1 MANSSPLLKKRS
13 KLWRTANIIKRF
25 ISNPMNI
32 LILACMVVL
41 GYLMIY
47 PLVEIIDTT
56 FSVARGE
63 AKKLGQEVGSFTM
76 FYWKRCFA
84 DKVSKSLF
92 YTPFKNSLTVAFF
105 STIFAVFTG
114 TLTAWLVV
122 RSDIPGKK
130 FFNLAILIPY
140 MLPSWCKAKAWN
152 ALFRVE
158 SLAGYSGLLE
168 SWGLPIP
175 EWLAYGPVPIICVFV
190 MHYYAYSYLL
200 VSGALKSINSELE
213 EMGDITGAS
222 RMRILFKIT
231 FPLVLPTILSATIL
245 TLSKTMGGYFICDY
259 LGVPAGFKNLSI
271 ILKNYI
277 AGTKYQNV
285 GYVVAMVTIAISSI
299 TLLLNQ
305 MAVGKRR
312 SYATISG
319 KGGRTNP
326 VRLGVARIPM
336 TTILFCF
343 IFFLNIF
350 AMSVLFLETFM
361 KYPGNYSLDNLTLH
375 YWISP
380 GDPGFY
386 EGEPGILRNPRFYRA
401 LWSTLK
407 MTVITSILATCIG
420 QLVGYLT
427 SRLRGKFLGNA
438 MELIVFVPY
447 LMPSLA
453 FGAIYLS
460 MFATG
465 KIPLGDT
472 GKFLIPSLYGTF
484 ALVILT
490 STVKNIPFAARTG
503 QSSMMQISKELEE
516 AAQIE
521 GLGFFKRFLKII
533 VPLAKNG
540 FMSSFMV
547 TFIGVIKELDLI
559 LLVATPRDYNLP
571 LLSYQYKE
579 SFQEPYS
586 NAVTVMLFVI
596 VLGTYL
602 IADKFFDI
610 DLTGGMG
617 G

>member
-1 MANSSPLLKKRS
+1 MVTGS
-13 KLWRTANIIKRF
+13 
-25 ISNPMNI
+25 
-32 LILACMVVL
+32 LI
-41 GYLMIY
+41 
-47 PLVEIIDTT
+47 
-56 FSVARGE
+56 
-63 AKKLGQEVGSFTM
+63 
-76 FYWKRCFA
+76 
-84 DKVSKSLF
+84 
-92 YTPFKNSLTVAFF
+92 
-105 STIFAVFTG
+105 
-114 TLTAWLVV
+114 AWLVV

-152 ALFRVE
+152 ALFRVK

-168 SWGLPIP
+168 SLGLPVP
-175 EWLAYGPVPIICVFV
+175 EWLAYGPVAIICVFT

-222 RMRILFKIT
+222 RIKILLKIT
-231 FPLVLPTILSATIL
+231 FPLVLPTVLSATIL

-271 ILKNYI
+271 ILKDHISN
-277 AGTKYQNV
+277 TKYQNV
-285 GYVVAMVTIAISSI
+285 GYVVAMITIAISSV

-305 MAVGKRR
+305 VCIGKRR
-312 SYATISG
+312 SYATIGG

-326 VRLGVARIPM
+326 VRLGATRIPL
-336 TTILFCF
+336 TVALVAF
-343 IFFLNIF
+343 IFLLNIF
-350 AMSVLFLETFM
+350 ATSVLFLETFM
-361 KYPGNYSLDNLTLH
+361 KYPGTYSLDNLTLH

-386 EGEPGILRNPRFYRA
+386 EGEPGILLNERFYSS

-407 MTVITSILATCIG
+407 ITVPTSIFATCIG

-427 SRLRGKFLGNA
+427 SRMRGKFLGNV
-438 MELIVFVPY
+438 MELVVFVPY

-460 MFATG
+460 MFST
-465 KIPLGDT
+465 PT
-472 GKFLIPSLYGTF
+472 WFIPSLYGTF
-484 ALVILT
+484 LLVILV
-490 STVKNIPFAARTG
+490 SVVKNIPFAARTG
-503 QSSMMQISKELEE
+503 QSSMMQISTELEE

-521 GLGFFKRFLKII
+521 GIGFVKRFVKII
-533 VPLAKNG
+533 MPLAKSG

-559 LLVATPRDYNLP
+559 LLVTTPDDYNLP
-571 LLSYQYKE
+571 LLSYQYKN
-579 SFQEPYS
+579 SFMEPYS
-586 NAVTVMLFVI
+586 NAVTIMLFVI
-596 VLGTYL
+596 VLGTYV

>member
-1 MANSSPLLKKRS
+1 MAHSLTRKRPG
-13 KLWRTANIIKRF
+13 KFYRAFNMVKRF
-25 ISNPMNI
+25 LTNPMNI
-32 LILACMVVL
+32 LLIACLVVL

-47 PLVEIIDTT
+47 PLVEIVDTT
-56 FSVARGE
+56 FSAARAD
-63 AKKLGQEVGSFTM
+63 AKKIGVEVGAFTM
-76 FYWKRCFA
+76 FYWKRCFTEG
-84 DKVSKSLF
+84 VSKALF
-92 YTPFKNSLTVAFF
+92 YTPFLNSLKVAFF
-105 STIFAVFTG
+105 STFFGVLTG
-114 TLTAWLVV
+114 SLIAWLVV

-152 ALFRVE
+152 ALFRVK

-168 SWGLPIP
+168 SIGIP
-175 EWLAYGPVPIICVFV
+175 VLEWLAYGAVPIICVFV
-190 MHYYAYSYLL
+190 MHYYAYSFLL

-222 RMRILFKIT
+222 RVRILLKIT

-245 TLSKTMGGYFICDY
+245 TMSKTMGGYFICDY
-259 LGVPAGFKNLSI
+259 LGIPAGFKNLSI
-271 ILKNYI
+271 ILKEHI
-277 AGTKYQNV
+277 SGSKYQNV

-305 MAVGKRR
+305 ICVGKRR
-312 SYATISG
+312 SYATIGG

-326 VRLGVARIPM
+326 VKLGKARIPL
-336 TTILFCF
+336 TAVLFCF
-343 IFFLNIF
+343 TVIMNL
-350 AMSVLFLETFM
+350 MPMVVLFLETFM
-361 KYPGNYSLDNLTLH
+361 KFPGNYSFSNLTLH
-375 YWISP
+375 YWISK

-386 EGEPGILRNPRFYRA
+386 EGEPGILLNPRFYKA

-407 MTVITSILATCIG
+407 ITFLTSIFATCIG

-427 SRLRGKFLGNA
+427 SRMRGKLTGNLL
-438 MELIVFVPY
+438 EQVVFVPY

-460 MFATG
+460 MFAQP
-465 KIPLGDT
+465 KW
-472 GKFLIPSLYGTF
+472 FIPSLYGTF
-484 ALVILT
+484 ALVVLT
-490 STVKNIPFAARTG
+490 CVIKNIPFAARTG
-503 QSSMMQISKELEE
+503 QASMMQISTELEE

-521 GLGFFKRFLKII
+521 GIGFFKRFLKI
-533 VPLAKNG
+533 VMPLAKNG

-547 TFIGVIKELDLI
+547 TFIGVIKELDLL
-559 LLVATPRDYNLP
+559 LLVATPADYNLP
-571 LLSYQYKE
+571 LLSYQYKN

-586 NAVTVMLFVI
+586 NAVTIMLFVI
-596 VLGTYL
+596 VLVTYL
-602 IADKFFDI
+602 VADKFFDI

>member
-1 MANSSPLLKKRS
+1 MTNTLVQTRRSKFWRMANMVKQFF
-13 KLWRTANIIKRF
+13 T
-25 ISNPMNI
+25 NPMNI
-32 LILACMVVL
+32 LLLACLIVL
-41 GYLMIY
+41 GYLMLY
-47 PLVEIIDTT
+47 PLVEIVDTS

-63 AKKLGQEVGSFTM
+63 AKKLKLEVGAFTT

-84 DKVSKSLF
+84 EQVSETLF
-92 YTPFKNSLTVAFF
+92 YTPFKNSMLVAACSTVVSVLAG
-105 STIFAVFTG
+105 SLI
-114 TLTAWLVV
+114 AWLVV

-140 MLPSWCKAKAWN
+140 MLPSWCKAKAWD
-152 ALFRVE
+152 ALFRVK

-168 SWGLPIP
+168 SLGLPIP
-175 EWLAYGPVPIICVFV
+175 EWLAYGPVAIICVFS

-222 RMRILFKIT
+222 RWKILMKIT

-271 ILKNYI
+271 ILKDHISN
-277 AGTKYQNV
+277 TKYQNV
-285 GYVVAMVTIAISSI
+285 GYVVAMVTIAISSV

-305 MAVGKRR
+305 ACVGKRR

-319 KGGRTNP
+319 KGGRSNP
-326 VRLGVARIPM
+326 VRLGATRIPL
-336 TTILFCF
+336 TVTLVVF
-343 IFFLNIF
+343 IFLLNIF
-350 AMSVLFLETFM
+350 ATSVLFLETFM
-361 KYPGNYSLDNLTLH
+361 KYPGTYSLDNLTLH

-386 EGEPGILRNPRFYRA
+386 EGEPGILLNSRFYTS

-407 MTVITSILATCIG
+407 ITLLTSIFATCIG

-427 SRLRGKFLGNA
+427 SRMRGKFLGNV
-438 MELIVFVPY
+438 MELVVFVPY

-460 MFATG
+460 MFSR
-465 KIPLGDT
+465 PHW
-472 GKFLIPSLYGTF
+472 FIPSLYGTF
-484 ALVILT
+484 ALVILV
-490 STVKNIPFAARTG
+490 SVVKNIPFAARTG
-503 QSSMMQISKELEE
+503 QSSMMQISTELEE

-521 GLGFFKRFLKII
+521 GIGFVKRFVKII
-533 VPLAKNG
+533 APLAKNG

-559 LLVATPRDYNLP
+559 LLVATPKDYNLP
-571 LLSYQYKE
+571 LLSYQYKN
-579 SFQEPYS
+579 SFMEPYS

-596 VLGTYL
+596 VLGTYV

>member
-1 MANSSPLLKKRS
+1 MTNTLVQTRRSKFWRMANMVKQFF
-13 KLWRTANIIKRF
+13 T
-25 ISNPMNI
+25 NPMNI
-32 LILACMVVL
+32 LLLACLIVL
-41 GYLMIY
+41 GYLMLY
-47 PLVEIIDTT
+47 PLVEIVDIS

-63 AKKLGQEVGSFTM
+63 AKKLKLEVGAFTT

-84 DKVSKSLF
+84 EQVSETLF
-92 YTPFKNSLTVAFF
+92 YTPFKNSLTVAVF
-105 STIFAVFTG
+105 STIFSVLTG
-114 TLTAWLVV
+114 SLIAWLVV

-140 MLPSWCKAKAWN
+140 MLPSWCKAKAWD
-152 ALFRVE
+152 ALFRVK

-168 SWGLPIP
+168 SLGLPIP
-175 EWLAYGPVPIICVFV
+175 EWLAYGPVAIICVFT

-222 RMRILFKIT
+222 RWKILLKIT
-231 FPLVLPTILSATIL
+231 FPLVLPTVLSATIL

-271 ILKNYI
+271 ILKDHISN
-277 AGTKYQNV
+277 TKYQNV
-285 GYVVAMVTIAISSI
+285 GYVVAMVTIAISSV

-305 MAVGKRR
+305 ACIGKRR

-326 VRLGVARIPM
+326 VRLGATRIPL
-336 TTILFCF
+336 TVILVAF
-343 IFFLNIF
+343 IFLLNVF
-350 AMSVLFLETFM
+350 ATSVLFLETFM
-361 KYPGNYSLDNLTLH
+361 KYPGTYSLDNLTLH

-386 EGEPGILRNPRFYRA
+386 EGEEGILLNPRFYSA

-407 MTVITSILATCIG
+407 ITVLTSIFATCIG

-427 SRLRGKFLGNA
+427 SRMRGKFLGNV
-438 MELIVFVPY
+438 MELVVFVPY

-460 MFATG
+460 MFSR
-465 KIPLGDT
+465 PHW
-472 GKFLIPSLYGTF
+472 FIPSLYGTF
-484 ALVILT
+484 ALVILV
-490 STVKNIPFAARTG
+490 SVVKNIPFAARTG
-503 QSSMMQISKELEE
+503 QSSMMQISTELEE

-521 GLGFFKRFLKII
+521 GIGFGKRFVKII
-533 VPLAKNG
+533 MPLAKSG

-559 LLVATPRDYNLP
+559 LLVATPKDYNLP
-571 LLSYQYKE
+571 LLSYQYKN
-579 SFQEPYS
+579 SFMEPYS

-596 VLGTYL
+596 VLGTYV

>member
-1 MANSSPLLKKRS
+1 MTNTLVQTRRSKFWRMANMVKQFF
-13 KLWRTANIIKRF
+13 T
-25 ISNPMNI
+25 NPMNI
-32 LILACMVVL
+32 LLLACLIVL
-41 GYLMIY
+41 GYLMLY
-47 PLVEIIDTT
+47 PLVEIVDTS

-63 AKKLGQEVGSFTM
+63 AKKLKLEVGAFTT

-84 DKVSKSLF
+84 EQVSETLF
-92 YTPFKNSLTVAFF
+92 YTPFKNSLLVAACSTVVSVLAG
-105 STIFAVFTG
+105 SLI
-114 TLTAWLVV
+114 AWLVV

-140 MLPSWCKAKAWN
+140 MLPSWCKAKAWD
-152 ALFRVE
+152 ALFRVK

-168 SWGLPIP
+168 SLGLPIP
-175 EWLAYGPVPIICVFV
+175 EWLAYGPVAIICVFS

-222 RMRILFKIT
+222 RWKILMKIT

-271 ILKNYI
+271 ILKDHISN
-277 AGTKYQNV
+277 TKYQNV
-285 GYVVAMVTIAISSI
+285 GYVVAMVTIAISSV

-305 MAVGKRR
+305 ACIGKRR

-326 VRLGVARIPM
+326 VRLGATRIPL
-336 TTILFCF
+336 TVTLVAF
-343 IFFLNIF
+343 IFLLNIF
-350 AMSVLFLETFM
+350 ATSVLFLETFM
-361 KYPGNYSLDNLTLH
+361 KYPGTYSLDNLTLH

-386 EGEPGILRNPRFYRA
+386 EGEPGILLNSRFYTS

-407 MTVITSILATCIG
+407 ITLLTSIFATCIG

-427 SRLRGKFLGNA
+427 SRMRGKFLGNV
-438 MELIVFVPY
+438 MELVVFVPY

-460 MFATG
+460 MFSR
-465 KIPLGDT
+465 PHW
-472 GKFLIPSLYGTF
+472 FIPSLYGTF
-484 ALVILT
+484 ALVILV
-490 STVKNIPFAARTG
+490 SVVKNIPFAARTG
-503 QSSMMQISKELEE
+503 QSSMMQISTELEE

-521 GLGFFKRFLKII
+521 GIGFVKRFVKII
-533 VPLAKNG
+533 APLAKNG

-559 LLVATPRDYNLP
+559 LLVATPKDYNLP
-571 LLSYQYKE
+571 LLSYQYKN
-579 SFQEPYS
+579 SFMEPYS

-596 VLGTYL
+596 VLGTYV

>member
-1 MANSSPLLKKRS
+1 MTNTLVQTRRSKFWRMANMVKQFF
-13 KLWRTANIIKRF
+13 T
-25 ISNPMNI
+25 NPMNI
-32 LILACMVVL
+32 LLLACLIVL
-41 GYLMIY
+41 GYLMLY
-47 PLVEIIDTT
+47 PLVEIVDTS

-63 AKKLGQEVGSFTM
+63 AKKLKLEVGAFTT

-84 DKVSKSLF
+84 EQVSETLF
-92 YTPFKNSLTVAFF
+92 YTPFKNSLLVAACSTVVSVLAG
-105 STIFAVFTG
+105 SLI
-114 TLTAWLVV
+114 AWLVV

-140 MLPSWCKAKAWN
+140 MLPSWCKAKAWD
-152 ALFRVE
+152 ALFRVK

-168 SWGLPIP
+168 SLGLPIP
-175 EWLAYGPVPIICVFV
+175 EWLAYGPVAIICVFS

-222 RMRILFKIT
+222 RWKILMKIT

-271 ILKNYI
+271 ILKDHISN
-277 AGTKYQNV
+277 TKYQNV
-285 GYVVAMVTIAISSI
+285 GYVVAMVTIAISSV

-305 MAVGKRR
+305 ACIGKRR

-326 VRLGVARIPM
+326 VRLGATRIPL
-336 TTILFCF
+336 TVTLVVF
-343 IFFLNIF
+343 IFLLNIF
-350 AMSVLFLETFM
+350 ATSVLFLETFM
-361 KYPGNYSLDNLTLH
+361 KYPGTYSLDNLTLH

-386 EGEPGILRNPRFYRA
+386 EGEPGILLNSRFYTS

-407 MTVITSILATCIG
+407 ITLLTSIFATCIG

-427 SRLRGKFLGNA
+427 SRMRGKFLGNV
-438 MELIVFVPY
+438 MELVVFVPY

-460 MFATG
+460 MFSR
-465 KIPLGDT
+465 PHW
-472 GKFLIPSLYGTF
+472 FIPSLYGTF
-484 ALVILT
+484 ALVILV
-490 STVKNIPFAARTG
+490 SVVKNIPFAARTG
-503 QSSMMQISKELEE
+503 QSSMMQISTELEE

-521 GLGFFKRFLKII
+521 GIGFVKRFVKII
-533 VPLAKNG
+533 APLAKNG

-559 LLVATPRDYNLP
+559 LLVATPKDYNLP
-571 LLSYQYKE
+571 LLSYQYKN
-579 SFQEPYS
+579 SFMEPYS

-596 VLGTYL
+596 VLGTYV

>member
-1 MANSSPLLKKRS
+1 MTNTLVQTRRAKFWRMANMVKQFF
-13 KLWRTANIIKRF
+13 T
-25 ISNPMNI
+25 NPMNI
-32 LILACMVVL
+32 LLLACLIVL
-41 GYLMIY
+41 GYLMLY
-47 PLVEIIDTT
+47 PLVEIVDTS

-63 AKKLGQEVGSFTM
+63 AKKLKLEVGAFTT

-84 DKVSKSLF
+84 ETVSETLF
-92 YTPFKNSLTVAFF
+92 YTPFKNTLLVAVF
-105 STIFAVFTG
+105 STIFSVLTG
-114 TLTAWLVV
+114 SLIAWLVV

-140 MLPSWCKAKAWN
+140 MLPSWCKAKAWD
-152 ALFRVE
+152 ALFRVK

-168 SWGLPIP
+168 SLGIPIP
-175 EWLAYGPVPIICVFV
+175 EWLAYGPVAIICVFT

-222 RMRILFKIT
+222 RWKILLKIT
-231 FPLVLPTILSATIL
+231 FPLVLPTVLSATIL

-271 ILKNYI
+271 ILKDHISN
-277 AGTKYQNV
+277 TKYQNV
-285 GYVVAMVTIAISSI
+285 GYVVAMITIAISSV

-305 MAVGKRR
+305 VCIGKRR

-326 VRLGVARIPM
+326 VRLGATRIPL
-336 TTILFCF
+336 TVVLTVF
-343 IFFLNIF
+343 IFLLNIF
-350 AMSVLFLETFM
+350 ATSVLFLETFM
-361 KYPGNYSLDNLTLH
+361 KYPGTYSLDNLTLH
-375 YWISP
+375 YWIST

-386 EGEPGILRNPRFYRA
+386 EGEPGILLNNRFYTA

-407 MTVITSILATCIG
+407 ITVLTSVVATCVG

-427 SRLRGKFLGNA
+427 SRMRGKFLGNV
-438 MELIVFVPY
+438 MELVVFVPY

-460 MFATG
+460 MFST
-465 KIPLGDT
+465 PT
-472 GKFLIPSLYGTF
+472 WFIPSLYGTF
-484 ALVILT
+484 ALVILV
-490 STVKNIPFAARTG
+490 SVVKNIPFAARTG
-503 QSSMMQISKELEE
+503 QSSMMQISTELEE

-521 GLGFFKRFLKII
+521 GIGFAKRFVKII
-533 VPLAKNG
+533 APLAKSG

-559 LLVATPRDYNLP
+559 LLVATPKDYNLP
-571 LLSYQYKE
+571 LLSYQYKN
-579 SFQEPYS
+579 SFMEPYS

-596 VLGTYL
+596 VLGTYV

>member
-1 MANSSPLLKKRS
+1 MTNTLVQTRRS
-13 KLWRTANIIKRF
+13 KIWRTANMVKQF
-25 ISNPMNI
+25 FTNPMNI
-32 LILACMVVL
+32 LLLACLIVL
-41 GYLMIY
+41 GYLMLY
-47 PLVEIIDTT
+47 PLVEIVDTS

-63 AKKLGQEVGSFTM
+63 AKKLKLEVGAFTT

-84 DKVSKSLF
+84 EQVSETLF
-92 YTPFKNSLTVAFF
+92 YTPFKNSLLVAVC
-105 STIFAVFTG
+105 STICSVVTG
-114 TLTAWLVV
+114 SLIAWLVV

-152 ALFRVE
+152 ALFRVK

-168 SWGLPIP
+168 SLGLPVP
-175 EWLAYGPVPIICVFV
+175 EWLAYGPVAIICVFT

-222 RMRILFKIT
+222 RIKILLKIT
-231 FPLVLPTILSATIL
+231 FPLVLPTVLSATIL

-271 ILKNYI
+271 ILKDHISN
-277 AGTKYQNV
+277 TKYQNV
-285 GYVVAMVTIAISSI
+285 GYVVAMITIAISSV

-305 MAVGKRR
+305 VCIGKRR
-312 SYATISG
+312 SYATIGG

-326 VRLGVARIPM
+326 VRLGATRIPL
-336 TTILFCF
+336 TVALVAF
-343 IFFLNIF
+343 IFLLNIF
-350 AMSVLFLETFM
+350 ATSVLFLETFM
-361 KYPGNYSLDNLTLH
+361 KYPGTYSLDNLTLH

-386 EGEPGILRNPRFYRA
+386 EGEPGILLNERFYSS

-407 MTVITSILATCIG
+407 ITVLTSIFATCIG

-427 SRLRGKFLGNA
+427 SRMRGKFLGNV
-438 MELIVFVPY
+438 MELVVFVPY

-460 MFATG
+460 MFST
-465 KIPLGDT
+465 PT
-472 GKFLIPSLYGTF
+472 WFIPSLYGTF
-484 ALVILT
+484 LLVILV
-490 STVKNIPFAARTG
+490 SVVKNIPFAARTG
-503 QSSMMQISKELEE
+503 QSSMMQISTELEE

-521 GLGFFKRFLKII
+521 GIGFVKRFVKII
-533 VPLAKNG
+533 MPLAKSG

-559 LLVATPRDYNLP
+559 LLVTTPKDYNLP
-571 LLSYQYKE
+571 LLSYQYKN
-579 SFQEPYS
+579 SFMEPYS
-586 NAVTVMLFVI
+586 NAVTIMLFVI
-596 VLGTYL
+596 VLGTYV

>member
-1 MANSSPLLKKRS
+1 MVQQFF
-13 KLWRTANIIKRF
+13 T
-25 ISNPMNI
+25 NPMHI
-32 LILACMVVL
+32 LLLACLIVL
-41 GYLMIY
+41 GYLMLY
-47 PLVEIIDTT
+47 PLVEIVDTS

-63 AKKLGQEVGSFTM
+63 AKKLKLEVGAFTT

-84 DKVSKSLF
+84 EQVSETLF
-92 YTPFKNSLTVAFF
+92 YTPFKNSLLVAVC
-105 STIFAVFTG
+105 STICSVVTG
-114 TLTAWLVV
+114 SQIAWLVV

-152 ALFRVE
+152 ALFRVK

-168 SWGLPIP
+168 SLGLPVP
-175 EWLAYGPVPIICVFV
+175 EWLAYGPVAIICVFT

-222 RMRILFKIT
+222 RIKILLKIT
-231 FPLVLPTILSATIL
+231 FPLVLPTVLSATIL

-271 ILKNYI
+271 ILKDHISN
-277 AGTKYQNV
+277 TKYQNV
-285 GYVVAMVTIAISSI
+285 GYVVAMITIAISSV

-305 MAVGKRR
+305 VCIGKRR
-312 SYATISG
+312 SYATIGG

-326 VRLGVARIPM
+326 VRLGATRIPL
-336 TTILFCF
+336 TVALVAF
-343 IFFLNIF
+343 IFLLNIF
-350 AMSVLFLETFM
+350 ATSVLFLETFM
-361 KYPGNYSLDNLTLH
+361 KYPGTYSLDNLTLH

-386 EGEPGILRNPRFYRA
+386 EGEAGILRNPRFYTA

-407 MTVITSILATCIG
+407 ITVLTSIFATCIG

-427 SRLRGKFLGNA
+427 SRMRGKFLGNV
-438 MELIVFVPY
+438 MELVVFVPY

-460 MFATG
+460 MFST
-465 KIPLGDT
+465 PT
-472 GKFLIPSLYGTF
+472 WFIPSLYGTF
-484 ALVILT
+484 LLVILV
-490 STVKNIPFAARTG
+490 SVVKNIPFAARTG
-503 QSSMMQISKELEE
+503 QSSMMQISTELEE

-521 GLGFFKRFLKII
+521 GIGFVKRFVKII
-533 VPLAKNG
+533 MPLAKSG

-559 LLVATPRDYNLP
+559 LLVATPKDYNLP
-571 LLSYQYKE
+571 LLSYQYKN
-579 SFQEPYS
+579 SFMEPYS
-586 NAVTVMLFVI
+586 NAVTIMLFVI
-596 VLGTYL
+596 VLGTYV

>member
-1 MANSSPLLKKRS
+1 MTNTLVQTRRS
-13 KLWRTANIIKRF
+13 KIWRTANMVKQF
-25 ISNPMNI
+25 FTNPMNI
-32 LILACMVVL
+32 LLLACLIVL
-41 GYLMIY
+41 GYLMLY
-47 PLVEIIDTT
+47 PLVEIVDTS

-63 AKKLGQEVGSFTM
+63 AKKLKLEVGAFTT

-84 DKVSKSLF
+84 EQVSETLF
-92 YTPFKNSLTVAFF
+92 YTPFKNSLLVAVC
-105 STIFAVFTG
+105 STICSVVTG
-114 TLTAWLVV
+114 SLIAWLVV

-152 ALFRVE
+152 ALFRVK

-168 SWGLPIP
+168 SLGLPVP
-175 EWLAYGPVPIICVFV
+175 EWLAYGPVAIICVFT

-222 RMRILFKIT
+222 RIKILLKIT
-231 FPLVLPTILSATIL
+231 FPLVLPTVLSATIL

-271 ILKNYI
+271 ILKDHISN
-277 AGTKYQNV
+277 TKYQNV
-285 GYVVAMVTIAISSI
+285 GYVVAMITIAISSV

-305 MAVGKRR
+305 VCIGKRR
-312 SYATISG
+312 SYATIGG

-326 VRLGVARIPM
+326 VRLGATRIPL
-336 TTILFCF
+336 TVALVAF
-343 IFFLNIF
+343 IFLLNIF
-350 AMSVLFLETFM
+350 ATSVLFLETFM
-361 KYPGNYSLDNLTLH
+361 KYPGTYSLDNLTLH

-386 EGEPGILRNPRFYRA
+386 EGEPGILLNERFYSS

-407 MTVITSILATCIG
+407 ITVPTSIFATCIG

-427 SRLRGKFLGNA
+427 SRMRGKFLGNV
-438 MELIVFVPY
+438 MELVVFVPY

-460 MFATG
+460 MFST
-465 KIPLGDT
+465 PT
-472 GKFLIPSLYGTF
+472 WFIPSLYGTF
-484 ALVILT
+484 LLVILV
-490 STVKNIPFAARTG
+490 SVVKNIPFAARTG
-503 QSSMMQISKELEE
+503 QSSMMQISTELEE

-521 GLGFFKRFLKII
+521 GIGFVKRFVKII
-533 VPLAKNG
+533 MPLAKSG

-559 LLVATPRDYNLP
+559 LLVTTPDDYNLP
-571 LLSYQYKE
+571 LLSYQYKN
-579 SFQEPYS
+579 SFMEPYS
-586 NAVTVMLFVI
+586 NAVTIMLFVI
-596 VLGTYL
+596 VLGTYV

>member
-1 MANSSPLLKKRS
+1 MTNTLVQTRRSKFWRMANMVKQFF
-13 KLWRTANIIKRF
+13 T
-25 ISNPMNI
+25 NPMNI
-32 LILACMVVL
+32 LLLACLIVL
-41 GYLMIY
+41 GYLMLY
-47 PLVEIIDTT
+47 PLVEIVDTS

-63 AKKLGQEVGSFTM
+63 AKKLKLEVGAFTT

-84 DKVSKSLF
+84 EKVSETLF
-92 YTPFKNSLTVAFF
+92 YTPFKNSLLVAACSTVVSVLAG
-105 STIFAVFTG
+105 SLI
-114 TLTAWLVV
+114 AWLVV

-140 MLPSWCKAKAWN
+140 MLPSWCKAKAWD
-152 ALFRVE
+152 ALFRVK

-168 SWGLPIP
+168 SLGLPIP
-175 EWLAYGPVPIICVFV
+175 EWLAYGPVAIICVFS
-190 MHYYAYSYLL
+190 MHYYAYSYVL

-222 RMRILFKIT
+222 RWKILMKIT

-271 ILKNYI
+271 ILKDHISN
-277 AGTKYQNV
+277 TKYQNV
-285 GYVVAMVTIAISSI
+285 GYVVAMVTIAISSV

-305 MAVGKRR
+305 ACIGKRR

-326 VRLGVARIPM
+326 VRLGATRIPL
-336 TTILFCF
+336 TVTLVVF
-343 IFFLNIF
+343 IFLLNIF
-350 AMSVLFLETFM
+350 ATSVLFLETFM
-361 KYPGNYSLDNLTLH
+361 KYPGTYSLDNLTLH

-386 EGEPGILRNPRFYRA
+386 EGEPGILLNSRFYTS

-407 MTVITSILATCIG
+407 ITLLTSIFATCIG

-427 SRLRGKFLGNA
+427 SRMRGKFLGNV
-438 MELIVFVPY
+438 MELVVFVPY

-460 MFATG
+460 MFSR
-465 KIPLGDT
+465 PHW
-472 GKFLIPSLYGTF
+472 FIPSLYGTF
-484 ALVILT
+484 TLVILV
-490 STVKNIPFAARTG
+490 SVVKNIPFAARTG
-503 QSSMMQISKELEE
+503 QSSMMQISTELEE

-521 GLGFFKRFLKII
+521 GIGFVKRFVKII
-533 VPLAKNG
+533 APLAKNG

-559 LLVATPRDYNLP
+559 LLVATPKDYNLP
-571 LLSYQYKE
+571 LLSYQYKN
-579 SFQEPYS
+579 SFMEPYS

-596 VLGTYL
+596 VLGTYV

>member
-1 MANSSPLLKKRS
+1 MTNTLVQTRRS
-13 KLWRTANIIKRF
+13 KIWRTANMVKQF
-25 ISNPMNI
+25 FTNPMNI
-32 LILACMVVL
+32 LLLACLIVL
-41 GYLMIY
+41 GYLMLY
-47 PLVEIIDTT
+47 PLVEIVDTS

-63 AKKLGQEVGSFTM
+63 AKKLKLEVGAFTT

-84 DKVSKSLF
+84 EQVSETLF
-92 YTPFKNSLTVAFF
+92 YTPFKNSLLVAVC
-105 STIFAVFTG
+105 STICSVVTG
-114 TLTAWLVV
+114 SLIAWLVV

-152 ALFRVE
+152 ALFRVK

-168 SWGLPIP
+168 SLGLPVP
-175 EWLAYGPVPIICVFV
+175 EWLAYGPVAIICVFT

-222 RMRILFKIT
+222 RIKILLKIT
-231 FPLVLPTILSATIL
+231 FPLVLPTVLSATIL

-271 ILKNYI
+271 ILKDHISN
-277 AGTKYQNV
+277 TKYQNV
-285 GYVVAMVTIAISSI
+285 GYVVAMITIAISSV

-305 MAVGKRR
+305 VCIGKRR
-312 SYATISG
+312 SYATIGG

-326 VRLGVARIPM
+326 VRLGATRIPL
-336 TTILFCF
+336 TVALVAF
-343 IFFLNIF
+343 IFLLNIF
-350 AMSVLFLETFM
+350 ATSVLFLETFM
-361 KYPGNYSLDNLTLH
+361 KYPGTYSLDNLTLH

-386 EGEPGILRNPRFYRA
+386 EGEAGILRNPRFYTA

-407 MTVITSILATCIG
+407 ITVLTSIFATCIG

-427 SRLRGKFLGNA
+427 SRMRGKFLGNV
-438 MELIVFVPY
+438 MELVVFVPY

-460 MFATG
+460 MFST
-465 KIPLGDT
+465 PT
-472 GKFLIPSLYGTF
+472 WFIPSLYGTF
-484 ALVILT
+484 LLVILV
-490 STVKNIPFAARTG
+490 SVVKNIPFAARTG
-503 QSSMMQISKELEE
+503 QSSMMQISTELEE

-521 GLGFFKRFLKII
+521 GIGFVKRFVKII
-533 VPLAKNG
+533 MPLAKSG

-559 LLVATPRDYNLP
+559 LLVATPKDYNLP
-571 LLSYQYKE
+571 LLSYQYKN
-579 SFQEPYS
+579 SFMEPYS
-586 NAVTVMLFVI
+586 NAVIIMLFVI
-596 VLGTYL
+596 VLGTYV

>member
-1 MANSSPLLKKRS
+1 MTNTLVQTRRSKFWRMANMVKQFF
-13 KLWRTANIIKRF
+13 T
-25 ISNPMNI
+25 NPMNI
-32 LILACMVVL
+32 LLLACLIVL
-41 GYLMIY
+41 GYLMLY
-47 PLVEIIDTT
+47 PLVEIVDTS

-63 AKKLGQEVGSFTM
+63 AKKLKLEVGAFTT

-84 DKVSKSLF
+84 EQVSETLF
-92 YTPFKNSLTVAFF
+92 YTPFKNSLTVAVF
-105 STIFAVFTG
+105 STIFSVLTG
-114 TLTAWLVV
+114 SLIAWLVV

-140 MLPSWCKAKAWN
+140 MLPSWCKAKAWD
-152 ALFRVE
+152 ALFRVK

-168 SWGLPIP
+168 SLGLPIP
-175 EWLAYGPVPIICVFV
+175 EWLAYGPVAIICVFT

-222 RMRILFKIT
+222 RWKILLKIT
-231 FPLVLPTILSATIL
+231 FPLVLPTVLSATIL

-271 ILKNYI
+271 ILKDHISN
-277 AGTKYQNV
+277 TKYQNV
-285 GYVVAMVTIAISSI
+285 GYVVAMVTIAISSV

-305 MAVGKRR
+305 ACIGKRR

-326 VRLGVARIPM
+326 VRLGATRIPL
-336 TTILFCF
+336 TVILVAF
-343 IFFLNIF
+343 IFLLNVF
-350 AMSVLFLETFM
+350 ATSVLFLETFM
-361 KYPGNYSLDNLTLH
+361 KYPGTYSLDNLTLH

-386 EGEPGILRNPRFYRA
+386 EGEEGILLNPRFYSA

-407 MTVITSILATCIG
+407 ITVLTSIFATCIG

-427 SRLRGKFLGNA
+427 SRMRGKFLGNV
-438 MELIVFVPY
+438 MELVVFVPY

-460 MFATG
+460 MFSR
-465 KIPLGDT
+465 PHW
-472 GKFLIPSLYGTF
+472 FIPSLYGTF
-484 ALVILT
+484 ALVILV
-490 STVKNIPFAARTG
+490 SVVKNIPFAARTG
-503 QSSMMQISKELEE
+503 QSSMMQISTELEE

-521 GLGFFKRFLKII
+521 GIGFGKRFVKII
-533 VPLAKNG
+533 MPLAKSG

-559 LLVATPRDYNLP
+559 LLVATPKDYNLP
-571 LLSYQYKE
+571 LLSYQYKN
-579 SFQEPYS
+579 SFMEPYS

-596 VLGTYL
+596 VLGTYV

>member
-105 STIFAVFTG
+105 STIFAVLTG

-271 ILKNYI
+271 ILKDYI

-305 MAVGKRR
+305 VCIGKRR
-312 SYATISG
+312 SYATIGG

-326 VRLGVARIPM
+326 VRLGATRIPL
-336 TTILFCF
+336 TVALVAF
-343 IFFLNIF
+343 IFLLNIF
-350 AMSVLFLETFM
+350 ATSVLFLETFM
-361 KYPGNYSLDNLTLH
+361 KYPGTYSLDNLTLH

-386 EGEPGILRNPRFYRA
+386 EGEAGILRNPRFYTA

-407 MTVITSILATCIG
+407 ITVLTSIFATCIG

-427 SRLRGKFLGNA
+427 SRMRGKFLGNV
-438 MELIVFVPY
+438 MELVVFVPY

-460 MFATG
+460 MFST
-465 KIPLGDT
+465 PT
-472 GKFLIPSLYGTF
+472 WFIPSLYGTF
-484 ALVILT
+484 LLVILV
-490 STVKNIPFAARTG
+490 SVVKNIPFAARTG
-503 QSSMMQISKELEE
+503 QSSMMQISTELEE

-521 GLGFFKRFLKII
+521 GIGFVKRFVKII
-533 VPLAKNG
+533 MPLAKSG

-559 LLVATPRDYNLP
+559 LLVATPKDYNLP
-571 LLSYQYKE
+571 LLSYQYKN
-579 SFQEPYS
+579 SFMEPYS
-586 NAVTVMLFVI
+586 NAVTIMLFVI
-596 VLGTYL
+596 VLGTYV